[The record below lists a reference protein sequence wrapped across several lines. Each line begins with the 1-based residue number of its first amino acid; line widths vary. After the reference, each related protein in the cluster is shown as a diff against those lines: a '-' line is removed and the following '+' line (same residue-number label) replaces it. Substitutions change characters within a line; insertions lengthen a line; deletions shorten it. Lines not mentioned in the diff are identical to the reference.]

1 VYVAEVAPVI
11 AAPFTFHWYE
21 LPVLAVNVTLPP
33 EQNVVVPPAVIAGVG
48 NAFTVTVAVAVF
60 VQLFEFV

>member
-1 VYVAEVAPVI
+1 
-11 AAPFTFHWYE
+11 
-21 LPVLAVNVTLPP
+21 VLAVNVTLPP

-48 NAFTVTVAVAVF
+48 KAFTVTVAVAVF